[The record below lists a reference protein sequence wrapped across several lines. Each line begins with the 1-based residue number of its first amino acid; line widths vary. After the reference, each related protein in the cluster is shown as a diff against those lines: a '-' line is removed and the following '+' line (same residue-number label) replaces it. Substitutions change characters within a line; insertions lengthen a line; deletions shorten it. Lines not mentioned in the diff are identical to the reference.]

1 MKLNPNSPAL
11 LLDFTKLKGSA
22 REALSS
28 TLQRFLVQKLH
39 FHWESDK
46 TGSKPL
52 HLQADAIIINSGDG
66 CPVSLTHIRN
76 GMLQSRPQENTR
88 YFDVTT
94 EHDEFLD
101 ALQELISDALAEGPG
116 LLFRALDELVKE
128 ARGAKADEQ
137 TSARV

>member
-28 TLQRFLVQKLH
+28 TLQRFLVQSLK
-39 FHWESDK
+39 FHWESDE

-52 HLQADAIIINSGDG
+52 HLSADAIIINSGDG
-66 CPVSLTHIRN
+66 CPVALAHIRK
-76 GMLQSRPQENTR
+76 GELQSRPQSNTR

-101 ALQELISDALAEGPG
+101 ALQELVESALKEGPG
-116 LLFRALDELVKE
+116 LLLRALSELAKE
-128 ARGAKADEQ
+128 GR